1 MDSLQSYENRH
12 GNALHPIPL
21 GLDQSF
27 MGEHIAG
34 DLASME
40 EIQQMKYSVNC
51 KIDNLERSIRC
62 TLVKACIHP
71 SATLASIELELPN

>member
-34 DLASME
+34 DLASTT
-40 EIQQMKYSVNC
+40 SVTHC
-51 KIDNLERSIRC
+51 QLTIS
-62 TLVKACIHP
+62 
-71 SATLASIELELPN
+71 LANSRYIT